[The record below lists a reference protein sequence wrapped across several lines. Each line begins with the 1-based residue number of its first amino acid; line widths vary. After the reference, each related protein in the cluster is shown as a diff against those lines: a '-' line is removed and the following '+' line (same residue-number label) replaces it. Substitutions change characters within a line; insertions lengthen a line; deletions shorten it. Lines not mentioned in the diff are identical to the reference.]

1 MKKKGYKMRGSV
13 QVAGSPGYRMSE
25 KEIED
30 RLYRYG
36 MDNTPAGTQI
46 KKNMQNI
53 RKKYKI

>member
-1 MKKKGYKMRGSV
+1 MRGSV

-36 MDNTPAGTQI
+36 MDHTPAGAQI
-46 KKNMQNI
+46 KLSLI
-53 RKKYKI
+53 HI